1 MRALRLSL
9 AVLVT
14 AVLIDACGTGGV
26 TTSSGPPPPG
36 VALSAGGPG
45 PAADWPMYGGDPQRT
60 GVAQGAGG
68 AGRPAVA
75 WHTPLDGTV
84 YGEPLVIGHTL
95 IAATEHD
102 TIYGL
107 NAATGRIKWKRHV
120 GTPVPLSALPC
131 GDIDPLGITSTPVY
145 DQANGLVYAVAET
158 AGYHHVLVGV
168 SVTSGAIRVER
179 DIPTPDGQA
188 RYDLQR
194 PALALLGRYV
204 YVAFGGLYGDCGP
217 YRGSL
222 VAVPASG
229 KGATLSFVVPASR
242 EGAIWGPSGPVLA
255 PSGTLYVSN
264 GNGPAGVT
272 SFDGTDAVLA
282 LSASLHVMGVFA
294 PSGWRSDSQ
303 NDADLGSTQPAL
315 LGNGLQ
321 LLALG
326 KSGTAYLLDAG
337 KLGGVGGQIT
347 SLPVCQAYGGA
358 AVDGTT
364 VYEPCQSGGMAAISA
379 SGNQLQI
386 LWRGPQ
392 AAQGSPVVAGGAV
405 WVTDY
410 ANGGLYEMDPSS
422 GAVLGSLPLG
432 VSLPH
437 FASMSV
443 SGDFGYIG
451 TMDGVIAVSG
461 V

>member
-1 MRALRLSL
+1 
-9 AVLVT
+9 
-14 AVLIDACGTGGV
+14 
-26 TTSSGPPPPG
+26 
-36 VALSAGGPG
+36 
-45 PAADWPMYGGDPQRT
+45 MYGGNPQRT
-60 GVAQGAGG
+60 NMAESAATAG
-68 AGRPAVA
+68 PPSIA
-75 WHTPLDGTV
+75 WHAHLDGAV
-84 YGEPLVIGHTL
+84 YGQPLVIGRTV

-102 TIYGL
+102 TIFGL
-107 NAATGRIKWKRHV
+107 NASTGQIRWQRHV

-131 GDIDPLGITSTPVY
+131 GDIDPLGITGTPVY

-168 SVTSGAIRVER
+168 SATDGAIRVER
-179 DIPTPDGQA
+179 DIPTPDGQP
-188 RYDLQR
+188 RYDQQR
-194 PALALLGRYV
+194 PALALLGSYI

-217 YRGSL
+217 YRGSV

-229 KGATLSFVVPASR
+229 SGDMLSFVVPTAR
-242 EGAIWGPSGPVLA
+242 EGAIWGPPGPVLG
-255 PSGTLYVSN
+255 PSGMLYVSI
-264 GNGPAGVT
+264 GNGSPT
-272 SFDGTDAVLA
+272 STTFDGSDAVLA
-282 LSASLHVMGVFA
+282 LTQSLHVAGAFA
-294 PSGWRSDSQ
+294 PSTWRTDSQ

-326 KSGTAYLLDAG
+326 KSGTAYLLDAAR
-337 KLGGVGGQIT
+337 LGGVGGQIA
-347 SLPVCQAYGGA
+347 SLPVCSAYGGA

-379 SGNQLQI
+379 AGGQLQI
-386 LWRGPQ
+386 LWRGPSS
-392 AAQGSPVVAGGAV
+392 AQGSPVVAGGVV

-410 ANGGLYEMDPSS
+410 ASGGLYEMDPTS

-443 SGDFGYIG
+443 SGNHGYIG
-451 TMDGVIAVSG
+451 AIDGVLAIAG
-461 V
+461 L